1 IISPQSGAV
10 WHVGEKVQVVFKPNL
25 PDNQTVAIFFYHQT
39 DVLAGG
45 SLGKSKVFEF
55 VVPPTAVS
63 PPGGTSL
70 LLGVRR
76 VEYYLTAVDQVN
88 VTVL

>member
-1 IISPQSGAV
+1 M
-10 WHVGEKVQVVFKPNL
+10 FKPDL
-25 PDNQTVAIFFYHQT
+25 PDNETVAIFFYHQT

-45 SLGKSKVFEF
+45 SLEKKTFEF

-76 VEYYLTAVDQVN
+76 VEHYLDAVDQVN
-88 VTVL
+88 VTVLAA